1 MSSLDFRLC
10 GTHEPPAPMRKL
22 KAGPLSVDLQDG
34 NLRTIRYRDHEVL
47 RAIAFLVRDR
57 DWGTCA
63 AKISNLAIHEGA
75 ARFRISYRA
84 CYAAPNGARLLAD
97 IVIEGEA
104 ERIRFSAEFEAE
116 GAFET
121 ARAGFTVLHPIVGVS
136 GQPVT
141 VGHADGS
148 SEQALWPRD
157 IDPWQPFKEIASITH
172 RVAPGI
178 TAETRFA
185 GDIFEMEDQRN
196 WTDGSY
202 KTYVRPL
209 ALPWPYRLESG
220 ARHSQS
226 VELIVTADAAAP
238 ALLRSDTPI
247 ALALSPNSARMPEI
261 GVGLRPECAEAE
273 GRHLP
278 LPAQVGARHLIA
290 HFDPIAGHG
299 LDALKHYANV
309 ARSSGLKLTLECAVA
324 CRDPLDDEMAELA
337 ALVSEANLPIDTL
350 FVSPSVDRQSTPPG
364 STWPECPPLE
374 DLYQAARKAFPG
386 VRLGG
391 GMLCYFTELNR
402 KRIPGEL
409 VDYVSHCTNPIV
421 HAADDL
427 SVMQTFEALADV
439 VASARALYGEKPYR
453 IGPSTIAMRQ
463 NPYGSATKDNPTLA
477 RIPMANVDPR
487 HNGLFGAAFALA
499 YAATTLPAG
508 LEVLTLSTLAG
519 PFGLIAGEGEPC
531 ASETIRPL
539 GRVIAELGHLAG
551 QRAWTVTSDNLSDV
565 LGLAAEGEGGV
576 VLLAANITPHDRKV
590 RLPGPAARLALL
602 SADALEKGF
611 AEISS
616 TSIVSLPPYACLKA
630 LISN

>member
-1 MSSLDFRLC
+1 MSSLDFRLY
-10 GTHEPPAPMRKL
+10 GTYEPPAPMRRL
-22 KAGPLSVDLQDG
+22 TAGPLSVDLQDG
-34 NLRTIRYRDHEVL
+34 NLRTIRYRGHEVL
-47 RAIAFLVRDR
+47 RAIAFLVRDK

-63 AKISNLAIHEGA
+63 AKISDLAIHESEP
-75 ARFRISYRA
+75 RFRITYRA
-84 CYAAPNGARLLAD
+84 SYSAPDGAGLFAD

-104 ERIRFSAEFEAE
+104 ERIRFTANFTAQ
-116 GAFET
+116 GDFET

-148 SEQALWPRD
+148 VEQAHWPRA

-172 RVAPGI
+172 RVASGI

-226 VELIVTADAAAP
+226 VELILSADAAAP
-238 ALLRSDTPI
+238 ALARSDAPI
-247 ALALSPNSARMPEI
+247 ALALSPKAVRLPEI
-261 GVGLRPECAEAE
+261 GVGLRPDCAEAE
-273 GRHLP
+273 ARHLP
-278 LPAQVGARHLIA
+278 LLEQIGARHLIA

-299 LDALKHYANV
+299 LDALKHYAYV
-309 ARSSGLKLTLECAVA
+309 ARQTGLKLTLECAVA
-324 CRDPLDDEMAELA
+324 CKRPLDDEMAELA
-337 ALVSEANLPIDTL
+337 ALIAKANLPIDTL

-364 STWPECPPLE
+364 SAWPNCPPLE

-391 GMLCYFTELNR
+391 GMLSYFTELNR
-402 KRIPGEL
+402 KRIPGHS

-427 SVMQTFEALADV
+427 SVMQSFEALADV
-439 VASARALYGEKPYR
+439 VASARALYDDKPYR
-453 IGPSTIAMRQ
+453 IGPSTITMRQ
-463 NPYGSATKDNPTLA
+463 NPYGSATKDNPTLS

-508 LEVLTLSTLAG
+508 LELLTLSSLAG

-531 ASETIRPL
+531 AAGTLRPL
-539 GRVIAELGHLAG
+539 GRIITELAALSGKT
-551 QRAWTVTSDNLSDV
+551 AWTLTSETPSEIV
-565 LGLAAEGEGGV
+565 GLAAEGEGRT
-576 VLLAANITPHDRKV
+576 VLLAANITSQRRIV
-590 RLPGPAARLALL
+590 RLPSTASSLALL
-602 SADALEKGF
+602 AADDLEQGF
-611 AEISS
+611 KPGP
-616 TSIVSLPPYACLKA
+616 TSDIVSLPAYACLKA
-630 LISN
+630 LI